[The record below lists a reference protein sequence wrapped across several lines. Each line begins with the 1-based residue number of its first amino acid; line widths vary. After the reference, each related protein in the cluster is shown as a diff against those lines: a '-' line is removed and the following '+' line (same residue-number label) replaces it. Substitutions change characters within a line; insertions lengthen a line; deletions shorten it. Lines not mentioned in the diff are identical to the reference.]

1 MMQNNQNEFVENTT
15 EETAAVE
22 EQTSQPRSKRE
33 SVSDKKSVS
42 RRGLL
47 GGAAAVILGAGGA
60 IAVPLMGQAAESKPA
75 TKDDISQ
82 LEYELSMLTKSSS
95 DAELLSHK
103 ATNIDENST
112 DEQYPS
118 SKAVY
123 DAMTDKIDKVQGAEY
138 SGFIFVVNDEG
149 KLELSQFTT
158 DELNDTSTLPV
169 QNRVIY
175 KELKDII
182 RALDDLDP
190 VPASGSARG
199 VESGGVYTTYQETK
213 EVTDFS
219 SISMGINYKYTGKGI
234 NNSEGTYSVRRV
246 DTVLIAVNQDDPSL
260 MYTSIDN
267 GSTWG
272 APYGGW

>member
-1 MMQNNQNEFVENTT
+1 MMQNNQNEFIENTT

>member
-33 SVSDKKSVS
+33 SVNDKKSVS